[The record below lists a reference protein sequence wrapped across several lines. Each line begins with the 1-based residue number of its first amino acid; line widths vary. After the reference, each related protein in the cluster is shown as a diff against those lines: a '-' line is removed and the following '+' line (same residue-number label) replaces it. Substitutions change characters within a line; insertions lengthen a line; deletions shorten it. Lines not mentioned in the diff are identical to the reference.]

1 MTNSEIELKELSDNP
16 DMNNYFR
23 ELNEDMTLTR
33 SNIIDKSLKVS
44 VYRVKWLNKL
54 KKEQENFRRI
64 TEMKEKIL
72 KSKLKNNPSESVLK
86 MKSEDIISDN
96 DEKIKK
102 LNDYL
107 KKVKDNIDCLE
118 RCQDI
123 LANFGF
129 NIKYYTDLYKL
140 EHV

>member
-54 KKEQENFRRI
+54 KKEQEVFLIER
-64 TEMKEKIL
+64 
-72 KSKLKNNPSESVLK
+72 KSKRI
-86 MKSEDIISDN
+86 DI
-96 DEKIKK
+96 
-102 LNDYL
+102 
-107 KKVKDNIDCLE
+107 
-118 RCQDI
+118 
-123 LANFGF
+123 
-129 NIKYYTDLYKL
+129 
-140 EHV
+140 

>member
-86 MKSEDIISDN
+86 MKSEDVISDN

-123 LANFGF
+123 LANIGF